1 MGHVPMTGPGGSLR
15 LLGALPGRSYYIHLN
30 NTNPALDAGSP
41 EAAAV
46 ARADVRIAADGEE
59 LSL

>member
-1 MGHVPMTGPGGSLR
+1 MTGPGGSLG

-46 ARADVRIAADGEE
+46 ARAGVRIAADGEE